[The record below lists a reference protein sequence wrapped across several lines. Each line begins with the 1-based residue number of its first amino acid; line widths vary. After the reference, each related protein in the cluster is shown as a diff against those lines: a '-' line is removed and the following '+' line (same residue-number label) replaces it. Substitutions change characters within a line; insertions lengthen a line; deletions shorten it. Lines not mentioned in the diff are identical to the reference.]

1 MFVPPTRDG
10 VGASRVRLP
19 VGDWRTV
26 LAFLTHRFPSI
37 ERDVWVERMKQGLVF
52 DDTGCSLSPDSTFRA
67 HGTVFYYRHVYD
79 EPRVPFEETILFQD
93 DLLIAVDK
101 PPFVPVVASGR
112 HVCDTLLARLKR
124 RLGIDA
130 IAPLHRLDRGT
141 AGVVLFSIQPQTR
154 GAYTAL
160 FRERRIR
167 KEYEAIGAWRSDLEL
182 PMTYRSRLEEG
193 PHYMQMR
200 EVGGAPNSETRI
212 ELLEV
217 VGSQAH
223 YRLSPHTGKKHQL
236 RAHMAALGMPIV
248 NDRLYPILQPF
259 GADDYTKPLQLL
271 AKSLA
276 FVDPITGR
284 ERQFDSTRRIN
295 LSIDVP

>member
-1 MFVPPTRDG
+1 
-10 VGASRVRLP
+10 LP
-19 VGDWRTV
+19 LGDWRTV
-26 LAFLTHRFPSI
+26 LEFLSHRFPSI
-37 ERDVWVERMKQGLVF
+37 ARDVWIERMKDGLVL
-52 DDTGCSLSPDSTFRA
+52 DDTGCSLPPDSTFRA
-67 HGTVFYYRHVYD
+67 HRTVFYYRHVHD

-112 HVCDTLLARLKR
+112 HVRDTLLARLKR
-124 RLGIDA
+124 RFGIDA

-167 KEYEAIGAWRSDLEL
+167 KEYEAIGAWRGDLEL
-182 PMTYRSRLEEG
+182 PLTYLSRLEEG
-193 PHYMQMR
+193 PNYMQMR
-200 EVGGAPNSETRI
+200 EVSGTPNSETRI
-212 ELLEV
+212 ELLDV
-217 VGSQAH
+217 AGSQAH

-236 RAHMAALGMPIV
+236 RAHMAALGTPIV
-248 NDRLYPILQPF
+248 NDRLYPVLQPF
-259 GADDYTKPLQLL
+259 GPDDYTKPLQLL

-276 FVDPITGR
+276 FIDPITGR
-284 ERQFDSTRRIN
+284 ERRFESVRQIH
-295 LSIDVP
+295 L